1 MKFGV
6 VTFPGSNCDYDAYM
20 AVKEQLS
27 LPVDFVWHKDSDLGD
42 CDCVILPGGFS
53 YGDYL
58 RTGAI
63 ARFSPVMHSVMNYA
77 ERGGLLIG
85 ICNGFQVLLEAGLL
99 PGAILRNRDLRFICR
114 QVYLR
119 CENPDTP
126 FTGTISSGDV
136 LKIPI
141 AHTDGNYYNYDG
153 DIEELEANRQV
164 VFRYC
169 SASGELDDAA
179 NPNGARNSI
188 AGICNKKRN
197 VLGLMPHPE
206 RAMEKLLGSAD
217 GLRVFE
223 SIVAHCQVGV
233 KV

>member
-63 ARFSPVMHSVMNYA
+63 ARFSPVMHSVMSYA
-77 ERGGLLIG
+77 ARGGLLVG

-99 PGAILRNRDLRFICR
+99 PGAILRNRDLRFICK

-119 CENPDTP
+119 CENSETP
-126 FTGTISSGDV
+126 FTSLIDSGAV
-136 LKIPI
+136 LQIPI

-153 DIEELEANRQV
+153 DIEQLEAKGQV

-169 SASGELDDAA
+169 AADGAVIDAA
-179 NPNGARNSI
+179 NPNGACNSI
-188 AGICNKKRN
+188 AGICNEKGN
-197 VLGLMPHPE
+197 VLGMMPHPE

-217 GLRVFE
+217 GLRIFE
-223 SIVAHCQVGV
+223 SIVAYCQAGV
-233 KV
+233 RV

>member
-20 AVKEQLS
+20 AVKDQLQQA
-27 LPVDFVWHKDSDLGD
+27 VEFVWHKDSDLGD

-58 RTGAI
+58 RSGSI
-63 ARFSPVMHSVMNYA
+63 ARFSPVMKSVMNYA

-99 PGAILRNRDLRFICR
+99 PGAMLRNRDLRFICR
-114 QVYLR
+114 HVYLR
-119 CENPDTP
+119 CENTETP
-126 FTGTISSGDV
+126 FSNALQQGDV

-141 AHTDGNYYNYDG
+141 AHTDGNYYDYDG
-153 DIEELEANRQV
+153 EVEKLEAKGQV

-169 SASGELDDAA
+169 SARGEVADEF
-179 NPNGARNSI
+179 NPNGARHAI
-188 AGICNKKRN
+188 AGICNEQRN
-197 VLGLMPHPE
+197 VLGMMPHPE
-206 RAMEKLLGSAD
+206 RAVEKLLGSDD
-217 GLRVFE
+217 GLRIFE
-223 SIVAHCQVGV
+223 SIVASRQS
-233 KV
+233 KVSV